1 MVSKAMVNKTIN
13 AKTANG
19 SLLATMP

>member
-1 MVSKAMVNKTIN
+1 MASKAMVNKTIN